1 MGTSHYHHSM
11 DTLKELLKRHWGYE
25 SFLPLQHEAMQCVM
39 RAQDS
44 LVILP
49 TGGGKSL
56 CFQAPA
62 MAMNGMALV
71 ISPLLS
77 LMKDQVDALRTNGIP
92 AAKFDSTM
100 SGAEKRLVN
109 EQVRERKLKLLYVS
123 PERVVQPA
131 FTEYV
136 READVSFLVV
146 DEAHCISHW
155 GHDFRPEYRELRRLR
170 DAFPDKATHAYTA
183 TATEHVREDIAR
195 ELCLRNPTILVGSYD
210 RPNLIYR
217 VERRTSGY
225 EQVRSVIED
234 HAGEPGIV
242 YCIRRADVDAL
253 CERLAGDGFKA
264 LPYHAGMADASRKRN
279 QEAFTKDD
287 TDIIVATVAFG
298 MGIDKSN
305 VRYVIHAAMPKSIEH
320 YHQETGRA
328 GRDGLPADCCLL
340 YSYAD
345 FRLWQGII
353 EKAEPEGAATAK
365 AKLQDILRYCD
376 RAVCRH
382 KALVSYFGEKY
393 PERPC
398 AACDACLGPSD
409 VLEDT
414 ASISRAIFSCVSE
427 IAEIAG
433 PTYTTLV
440 LTGSRE
446 DRVIEKGHHHL
457 SSYGSLTSSEPAVV
471 RSWIEQLVR
480 QGYLD
485 KTGKYN
491 ILSLTSKGAAAQR
504 GEETPQLARPSK
516 PSTEK
521 KSRHAL
527 RSGTSRAGETSK
539 TKVMASSGE
548 FDQRLFDELRRVRR
562 KKAEELEVPPFVI
575 FSDAALRD
583 MARRKPLDRAGFLA
597 VHGVGEKKCE
607 AFGDDFLAVIR
618 EFCATNP
625 NAAAAANAATADLD
639 HSVRPIREHRSRSNR
654 LQRAAALLAQ
664 GQSIGQ
670 VAETLGRKPSTV
682 AQYLVEY
689 IQQGGITDPTPW
701 VTPNAFARVREAV
714 AAMGAGRLTPIHEHL
729 NGEVDYGEIRICM
742 ACLRNLQR

>member
-1 MGTSHYHHSM
+1 M
-11 DTLKELLKRHWGYE
+11 DVLKDILKRHWGYE
-25 SFLPLQHEAMQCVM
+25 SFLPLQREAMQCVM

-92 AAKFDSTM
+92 AAKYDSSM

-170 DAFPDKATHAYTA
+170 DAFPGKAIHAYTA

-195 ELCLRNPTILVGSYD
+195 ELCLRDPIVLLGSYD

-217 VERRTSGY
+217 VQRRTDGY
-225 EQVRSVIED
+225 GQIRSVIEE
-234 HAGEPGIV
+234 HAEESGII
-242 YCIRRADVDAL
+242 YCIRRADVDTL

-264 LPYHAGMADASRKRN
+264 LPYHAGMDDASRKRN
-279 QEAFTKDD
+279 QEAFSKDNA
-287 TDIIVATVAFG
+287 DIIVATVAFG
-298 MGIDKSN
+298 MGIDKVN
-305 VRYVIHAAMPKSIEH
+305 VRYVVHAAMPKSIEH

-328 GRDGLPADCCLL
+328 GRDGVPADCCLF

-345 FRLWQGII
+345 FKLWQSII
-353 EKAEPEGAATAK
+353 DKTETEGATIAAS
-365 AKLQDILRYCD
+365 KLKDMLRYCERLD
-376 RAVCRH
+376 CRH
-382 KALVSYFGEKY
+382 KALVSYFGQAYREHS
-393 PERPC
+393 C
-398 AACDACLGPSD
+398 GACDVCQGPSD
-409 VLEDT
+409 IAEDA
-414 ASISRAIFSCVSE
+414 ASIADTILSCVSDLGS
-427 IAEIAG
+427 IAG

-446 DRVIEKGHHHL
+446 ERVLAKGHHHL
-457 SSYGSLTSSEPAVV
+457 KSYGALASSEPQCV
-471 RSWIEQLVR
+471 RDWIEQLVH
-480 QGYLD
+480 QGYLE
-485 KTGKYN
+485 KIGEYN
-491 ILSLTSKGAAAQR
+491 VLTLTSKGLAAQQ
-504 GEETPQLARPSK
+504 GAETPKLTRAVQRRTGRSK
-516 PSTEK
+516 K
-521 KSRHAL
+521 KRAPQRETAVETPVSRMRTAL
-527 RSGTSRAGETSK
+527 MERE
-539 TKVMASSGE
+539 V
-548 FDQRLFDELRRVRR
+548 DHDLFERLRRVRR

-575 FSDAALRD
+575 FSDATLRD
-583 MARRKPLDRAGFLA
+583 MAQRKPLNKTSFLA
-597 VHGVGEKKCE
+597 VHGVGERKCE

-618 EFCATNP
+618 ESYTTNP
-625 NAAAAANAATADLD
+625 NAATAANAMTADLD
-639 HSVRPIREHRSRSNR
+639 HSVRPVREHGSRSNR
-654 LQRAAALLAQ
+654 LQHAAALLAQ
-664 GQSIGQ
+664 GQSIRQ

-701 VTPNAFARVREAV
+701 VTPSVFARIREAV
-714 AAMGAGRLTPIHEHL
+714 ATVRAERLSPIYEHL

-742 ACLRNLQR
+742 ACLRNLQS